1 MKLASFLYKGEPSF
15 GIVKG
20 DHIITADES
29 LRGGGLIGLLSDS
42 NFVSKLER
50 AAKSFKEVAIAEI
63 EFLPTIPAPEKIFCV
78 GMNYLSHI
86 KENNLEIPKFPWIFL
101 RTASAQ
107 VGHNVPLLRPRV
119 SEQLDFEG
127 ELAVVIGRGGRHIPV
142 GAALDHVA
150 GYCCF
155 NEGSVRDWQLRTTQY
170 DVGKNFYHSGSFGPW
185 MVTADEIA
193 DPKQMKLETRLNG
206 VVMQAAKLDDLVFG
220 IADLISYLSDVTL
233 LAPGDVIVTGTP
245 GGIGLYRKPPVFMK
259 AGDVVEIDIDRIGV
273 LSNPIADEI

>member
-1 MKLASFLYKGEPSF
+1 MKIASYLHRGIPSF
-15 GIVKG
+15 GIVKDDHVLDAADATGLMSLLG
-20 DHIITADES
+20 DPD
-29 LRGGGLIGLLSDS
+29 
-42 NFVSKLER
+42 FVAKLDR
-50 AAKSFKEVAIAEI
+50 RIPSFKALAMSDI

-101 RTASAQ
+101 RVASAQ
-107 VGHNVPLLRPRV
+107 VGHGVPLLRPKV

-127 ELAVVIGRGGRHIPV
+127 ELAVIIGRGGRHIPT
-142 GAALDHVA
+142 GSAMDHVA
-150 GYCCF
+150 GYSCF

-185 MVTADEIA
+185 MVTADEIS
-193 DPKQMKLETRLNG
+193 DSKQMKLETRLNG
-206 VVMQAAKLDDLVFG
+206 AVMQTATLDDLVFG
-220 IADLISYLSDVTL
+220 VADLISYLSDVTL

-259 AGDVVEIDIDRIGV
+259 AGDVVEVDIDRIGV